1 MTDSSLNTFE
11 AQQQGRPTG
20 PLVRGYEVVIGFE
33 THAQLSTASKIFS
46 RASTAFGAEPNTQ
59 ACAVDMALPGTLPV
73 MNRGAVE
80 RAIRLGLA
88 LGSTIAPRSVFARK
102 NYFYPDLPKGYQI
115 SQFEI
120 PVVQGGAVS
129 FFVGDEPR
137 TVRLVR
143 AHLEEDAGKS
153 LHEDFV
159 GQSGIDLNRAG
170 TPLLEIVTE
179 PDMRSTA
186 EAVAYARELHKL
198 VTWIGICDGN
208 MQEGSFRCD
217 ANVSVRKPGDRLG
230 TRREIKNLN
239 SFKFMQQAI
248 DYEIRWQI
256 EELEDGR
263 AVQQATVLFD
273 PDTGETRAMRT
284 KEDAADYRYFP
295 DPDLPPLVIAP
306 EWIERVRGEMPELP
320 RAMAERYVQSHGLSA
335 YDAAQLTQS
344 VALARYFDAVVAAG
358 ATPKL
363 ASNWIQGEIS
373 KRLNAQ
379 EIGIERTPVSADQL
393 AGLIGRIADGTISNN
408 AARQLLDA
416 LWKAGSVTTASAHV
430 ADSDDVLVA
439 TGNVESIDAMIDRL
453 GLRQMN
459 DSSALESIVD
469 EVLGKNEK
477 NIAEYRA
484 GKDKAFNALVGQVMK
499 ASQGKANPAQVN
511 ALLKAR
517 LDG

>member
-1 MTDSSLNTFE
+1 MSDTAVVNPFAE
-11 AQQQGRPTG
+11 AQAGRPTG
-20 PLVRGYEVVIGFE
+20 PLVQGFEVIIGFE
-33 THAQLSTASKIFS
+33 THAQLSTESKIFS

-59 ACAVDMALPGTLPV
+59 ACAVDLALPGTLPV
-73 MNRGAVE
+73 MNKGAVE
-80 RAIRLGLA
+80 RAIKLGLA
-88 LGSTIAPRSVFARK
+88 LGSHIAPRSVFARK

-120 PVVQGGAVS
+120 PVVQGGTVS
-129 FFVGDEPR
+129 FFVGDESKS
-137 TVRLVR
+137 VRLVR

-153 LHEDFV
+153 LHENFI

-186 EAVAYARELHKL
+186 EAVAYAKELHKI

-217 ANVSVRKPGDRLG
+217 ANVSVRRPGEPLG

-239 SFKFMQQAI
+239 SFRFMQQAI

-256 EELEDGR
+256 GEIEDGR
-263 AVQQATVLFD
+263 KIQQATVLFD

-295 DPDLPPLVIAP
+295 DPDLPPLAIAQ
-306 EWIERVRGEMPELP
+306 EWIDRVKAGMPELP
-320 RAMAERYVQSHGLSA
+320 RAMAERYVRDHGLSE

-344 VALARYFDAVVAAG
+344 VALARYFDEAVSKG

-363 ASNWIQGEIS
+363 ASNWITGEIAR
-373 KRLNAQ
+373 RLNAQ
-379 EIGIERTPVSADQL
+379 DLGIEAAPVKAAQL
-393 AGLIGRIADGTISNN
+393 GQLIARISDGTIPNS
-408 AARQLLDA
+408 AARVVFDA
-416 LWKAGSVTTASAHV
+416 LWSGEGSDVDAIIV
-430 ADSDDVLVA
+430 AKDLKP
-439 TGNVESIDAMIDRL
+439 
-453 GLRQMN
+453 MN
-459 DSSALESIVD
+459 DTGALEKII
-469 EVLGKNEK
+469 EGVLASNQK
-477 NIAEYRA
+477 NIDEYRA

-511 ALLKAR
+511 ALLKSK
-517 LDG
+517 LG